1 MRHVHIVHDAVFE
14 EDKTWTWDKEDV
26 GEGEPFTMEYV
37 SARSTSQGGDGTR
50 PGAPL
55 VMSDPSQHDDMA
67 HTPLVAPANGGDD
80 HVSQSG
86 SLNIDTK
93 AGDAPLKFRTLDSI
107 LRQEPLVG
115 SADGHLTE
123 VLLASIDGEPSSS
136 EEAMKDQHWK
146 AAMLEE
152 LESIRENKTWSMVEL
167 PWGHRPIG
175 LKWVLKL
182 KRDEHGE
189 VIKHKA
195 RLVAKGYV
203 QRQGRNFEEV
213 FALVARMESV
223 RVILCLAAHFNWTVH
238 HMDVKSAFL
247 NGGLTEEVYVSQPPG
262 FIKQE

>member
-1 MRHVHIVHDAVFE
+1 M
-14 EDKTWTWDKEDV
+14 
-26 GEGEPFTMEYV
+26 
-37 SARSTSQGGDGTR
+37 
-50 PGAPL
+50 
-55 VMSDPSQHDDMA
+55 
-67 HTPLVAPANGGDD
+67 
-80 HVSQSG
+80 
-86 SLNIDTK
+86 
-93 AGDAPLKFRTLDSI
+93 FRTQDSI

-146 AAMLEE
+146 TAMLEE

-167 PWGHRPIG
+167 PWGHHPIG

-195 RLVAKGYV
+195 HLVAKWYV
-203 QRQGRNFEEV
+203 QSQGRDFEEV

-223 RVILCLAAHFNWTVH
+223 RVILCLAAPFNWTVH
-238 HMDVKSAFL
+238 YMDVKSALL
-247 NGGLTEEVYVSQPPG
+247 NGGLTKEVYVSQPPG